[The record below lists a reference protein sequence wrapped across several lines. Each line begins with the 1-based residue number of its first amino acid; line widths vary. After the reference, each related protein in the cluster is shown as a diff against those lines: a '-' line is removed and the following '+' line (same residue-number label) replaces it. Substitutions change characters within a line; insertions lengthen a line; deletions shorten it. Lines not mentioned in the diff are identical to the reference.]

1 MFAPNKEKKTLTQV
15 RLLEAAVLLFSRRGF
30 NGTGTREIAQ
40 LADINESTLFRH
52 YPTKKDLFWAA
63 LESRLTRLKFD
74 RELQSAL
81 GGEDHPEAVLPMI
94 FEFLVATVC
103 EQPELIRLLCVSAL
117 ELPGGDKIY
126 QKHLGAIF
134 DCISSYVANCVRRGV
149 ICEIDAHT
157 LTFAFAGTVIANMS
171 LYQLFVG
178 HALPFASMRDT
189 AAAYSEFWLR
199 VLGAGSPLWSY
210 PPLNTPVIAE

>member
-1 MFAPNKEKKTLTQV
+1 MLAAKNEKKTLTQV

-40 LADINESTLFRH
+40 LAGINESTLFRH

-63 LESRLTRLKFD
+63 LESRLTKLKVD

-81 GGEDHPEAVLPMI
+81 AGDDHPEAVLPLI
-94 FEFLVATVC
+94 FEFLVSTVC

-126 QKHLGAIF
+126 QKHMGGIF
-134 DCISSYVANCVRRGV
+134 DCISTYVSKCVRRGV
-149 ICEIDAHT
+149 ICNIDEHT

-178 HALPFASMRDT
+178 RALPFVSARDT
-189 AAAYSEFWLR
+189 AAAYSKFWLK
-199 VLGAGSPLWSY
+199 VLAVGSPFPSY
-210 PPLNTPVIAE
+210 PPLNAAAVAD